1 MVSKEK
7 SCISLSSTTAEVCL
21 CVYLM
26 LTFVVWA
33 EDTIV
38 DQVFKDDYLMETNLE
53 DVKNFLFTKFCDSE

>member
-1 MVSKEK
+1 MCVSY
-7 SCISLSSTTAEVCL
+7 AD
-21 CVYLM
+21 
-26 LTFVVWA
+26 FVVWA